1 MTWWKVFL
9 ICHQGEAMQSSIL
22 NGTMW
27 KGKTGMLYMR
37 CILAMLLS
45 IAPLV
50 SAEEGYTQGW
60 LGAPDWVLD
69 RTDTSI
75 LPDFYI
81 PRNVSGHPLDIP
93 TVSSSIARGN
103 DLLASES
110 FLDAKKQFEE
120 AIRLKSNSFDAWL
133 GLGYA
138 LEGSKRYQSAIDAY
152 KTANSLSGGED
163 SAWAAYAGLG
173 RVSLILG
180 QYQAAEQAFQTAIEM
195 IDDIGYSDAED
206 RQALENGLA
215 EATQKLG
222 GGYGTVFSRS
232 TA

>member
-1 MTWWKVFL
+1 
-9 ICHQGEAMQSSIL
+9 
-22 NGTMW
+22 
-27 KGKTGMLYMR
+27 
-37 CILAMLLS
+37 MLLS
-45 IAPLV
+45 NAPLV
-50 SAEEGYTQGW
+50 SAEDGYTQGW
-60 LGAPDWVLD
+60 LGTPDWVLD

-93 TVSSSIARGN
+93 TVSSSIGHGN

-110 FLDAKKQFEE
+110 FLDAKKQFET
-120 AIRLKSNSFDAWL
+120 AIRLNSRSYDAWL

-138 LEGSKRYQSAIDAY
+138 LEGSKRYQSAIDSY
-152 KTANSLSGGED
+152 KTAISLSGGED

-180 QYQAAEQAFQTAIEM
+180 QYAAAEQAFLTALSLM
-195 IDDIGYSDAED
+195 DDNGYGDAQD

-215 EATQKLG
+215 EAKQYQG
-222 GGYGTVFSRS
+222 NEYGAVFSRS
-232 TA
+232 G

>member
-1 MTWWKVFL
+1 MCGFL
-9 ICHQGEAMQSSIL
+9 AVIFSI
-22 NGTMW
+22 TP
-27 KGKTGMLYMR
+27 
-37 CILAMLLS
+37 LA
-45 IAPLV
+45 
-50 SAEEGYTQGW
+50 SAEDGYTQGW

-81 PRNVSGHPLDIP
+81 PRNISGINEENP
-93 TVSSSIARGN
+93 TVLSSIARGN
-103 DLLASES
+103 QLLASDS
-110 FLDAKKQFEE
+110 FLDAKKQFED
-120 AIRLKSNSFDAWL
+120 AIRLESNSFDAWL

-152 KTANSLSGGED
+152 KTANSLSGSED

-195 IDDIGYSDAED
+195 IDDTGYSDAED

-215 EATQKLG
+215 EARQKLG

-232 TA
+232 TT

>member
-9 ICHQGEAMQSSIL
+9 ICRQGEAMQSSIL
-22 NGTMW
+22 NDTMW
-27 KGKTGMLYMR
+27 KGKAGMLYMC
-37 CILAMLLS
+37 CILAILLS

-81 PRNVSGHPLDIP
+81 PRNVSGHPLDTP

-120 AIRLKSNSFDAWL
+120 AIRLNSRSYDAWL

-138 LEGSKRYQSAIDAY
+138 LEGSKRYQSAIDSY
-152 KTANSLSGGED
+152 KTAISLSDGED
-163 SAWAAYAGLG
+163 SSWAAYAGLG
-173 RVSLILG
+173 RVSLTLG
-180 QYQAAEQAFQTAIEM
+180 QYAAAEQAFLTAISLM
-195 IDDIGYSDAED
+195 DDIGYGDAQD
-206 RQALENGLA
+206 RQALENQLA
-215 EATQKLG
+215 QAQQKLG
-222 GGYGTVFSRS
+222 NGYGRVFGVN
-232 TA
+232 

>member
-1 MTWWKVFL
+1 
-9 ICHQGEAMQSSIL
+9 
-22 NGTMW
+22 
-27 KGKTGMLYMR
+27 MLYI
-37 CILAMLLS
+37 CGFLAVIFS

-50 SAEEGYTQGW
+50 LAEEGYTQGW

-81 PRNVSGHPLDIP
+81 PRNISGTNVEIP
-93 TVSSSIARGN
+93 TVSSSIAKGN
-103 DLLASES
+103 QLIASES

-120 AIRLKSNSFDAWL
+120 AINLDSNSYDAWL

-152 KTANSLSGGED
+152 KTASSLCGGED

-195 IDDIGYSDAED
+195 IDDTGYSETED

-215 EATQKLG
+215 EARQKLG
-222 GGYGTVFSRS
+222 GGYGAVFSRS